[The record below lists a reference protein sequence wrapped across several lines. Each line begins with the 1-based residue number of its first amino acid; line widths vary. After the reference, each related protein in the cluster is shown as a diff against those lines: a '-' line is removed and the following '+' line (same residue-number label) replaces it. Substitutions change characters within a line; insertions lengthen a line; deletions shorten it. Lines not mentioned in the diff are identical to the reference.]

1 MFVFEFL
8 VLFSVNETKQQQQQ
22 RFNINSNE
30 KSSEQPKNTFHLAQ
44 MMYSVQYLF
53 FLAHTAHYMQKQY
66 QQYMATMPKERGKE
80 KENEKEKKA
89 LHFRVVL
96 YLQFSFISI
105 Q

>member
-1 MFVFEFL
+1 MFAFEFL
-8 VLFSVNETKQQQQQ
+8 VLFSVNETRQQQQ
-22 RFNINSNE
+22 RININSNE

-66 QQYMATMPKERGKE
+66 QQYGYDAERK
-80 KENEKEKKA
+80 KKRKRKKA
-89 LHFRVVL
+89 LHFRVIL